1 MASTMWSG
9 EERGP
14 SHILLALATLL
25 HFAVDGVCAANLARY
40 AWDEPRLEPILLYF
54 GIYNLIAFGGQWAM
68 GWWLDCRSRH
78 IAPSLILSSLLL
90 AAGCLEGLGILW
102 QAVFLALGNC
112 LFHSAGGS
120 LILRGSRNFSEPGI
134 FVSSGAVGLALG
146 LYGFCGITPFLLL
159 CLAGGAALAALVH
172 FRGLPEFAVADP
184 IASDEAAPRDTGT
197 AALVFAAFLLL
208 ACVVLRGA
216 NGGGTSGYV
225 LLFPCVFALGKV
237 LGGLCADH
245 FGYNKTVLAIF
256 LLGFLALQ
264 WQGLLPALLLALS
277 WNMTMPLTLRLL
289 HRCRPDRPGLMFGL
303 AAGCLLPGYFFR
315 EHLTV
320 LPGLLIVLQFLA
332 LSFTGWLLLV
342 RGAAGTGGQSKSD
355 SSSVP

>member
-1 MASTMWSG
+1 MFTVWSSKKG
-9 EERGP
+9 GISR
-14 SHILLALATLL
+14 LLLVLATLL
-25 HFAVDGVCAANLARY
+25 HFAVDGICAANLARY
-40 AWDEPRLEPILLYF
+40 AWGEPRLEPILFYF
-54 GIYNLIAFGGQWAM
+54 GLYNLIAFGGQWAM
-68 GWWLDCRSRH
+68 GWWLDCRPRH
-78 IAPSLILSSLLL
+78 IAPSLIVSPLLL
-90 AAGCLEGLGILW
+90 AAGCLEGQGILW

-112 LFHSAGGS
+112 LFHSAGGN

-134 FVSSGAVGLALG
+134 FVSSGALGLALG
-146 LYGFCGITPFLLL
+146 LNGFCGITPFLLL

-172 FRGLPEFAVADP
+172 FHGLPEFAVADP
-184 IASDEAAPRDTGT
+184 VASDEAAPRNTGT

-237 LGGLCADH
+237 LGGLCGDR
-245 FGYNKTVLAIF
+245 FGYDKTVLAIF
-256 LLGFLALQ
+256 LLGFLSLQ

-289 HRCRPDRPGLMFGL
+289 HRCCPRRPGLMFGL

-315 EHLTV
+315 EQLSI

-332 LSFTGWLLLV
+332 LSLVGRLL
-342 RGAAGTGGQSKSD
+342 RAHGTAGADGQSA
-355 SSSVP
+355 PGFPRP

>member
-1 MASTMWSG
+1 MWSG

-40 AWDEPRLEPILLYF
+40 AWGEPRLEPILFYF
-54 GIYNLIAFGGQWAM
+54 GLYNLIAFGGQWAM
-68 GWWLDCRSRH
+68 GWWLDCRPRH
-78 IAPSLILSSLLL
+78 IAPSLIVSPLLL
-90 AAGCLEGLGILW
+90 AAGCLEGQGILW
-102 QAVFLALGNC
+102 QTVFLALGNC

-134 FVSSGAVGLALG
+134 FVSSGALGLALG
-146 LYGFCGITPFLLL
+146 LNGFCGAVPFLLL
-159 CLAGGAALAALVH
+159 CLAAAVALAVLLH

-184 IASDEAAPRDTGT
+184 IASDEAAPRSTGT
-197 AALVFAAFLLL
+197 AALLFAAFLLL

-256 LLGFLALQ
+256 LLGFLSLQ

>member
-1 MASTMWSG
+1 MWSG

-40 AWDEPRLEPILLYF
+40 AWGEPRLEPILFYF
-54 GIYNLIAFGGQWAM
+54 GLYNLIAFGGQWAM
-68 GWWLDCRSRH
+68 GWWLDCRPRH
-78 IAPSLILSSLLL
+78 IAPSLIVSPLLL
-90 AAGCLEGLGILW
+90 AAGCLEGQGILW

-120 LILRGSRNFSEPGI
+120 LILRGSRSFSEPGI
-134 FVSSGAVGLALG
+134 FVSSGALGLALG
-146 LYGFCGITPFLLL
+146 LNGFCGAVPFLLL
-159 CLAGGAALAALVH
+159 CLAAAVALAVLLH
-172 FRGLPEFAVADP
+172 FRGLSEFAVEDP
-184 IASDEAAPRDTGT
+184 IASDEAAPRNTGT
-197 AALVFAAFLLL
+197 AALLLAAFLLL

-216 NGGGTSGYV
+216 NGGGTTGYA

-237 LGGLCADH
+237 LGGLCGDH

-289 HRCRPDRPGLMFGL
+289 HRCCPGRPGLMFGL

-315 EHLTV
+315 EQFSI